1 MSVFSFRSLPG
12 SIVLSACL
20 VILFQGCSS
29 DTVSEPEKRS
39 PNIVL
44 ILADDLGYGD
54 IGPLGQTQIQT
65 PQLDRMA
72 REGTL
77 FTQFYAGA
85 TVCAPS
91 RSVLMTGLHT
101 GHTPVRGNAGPD
113 IQTLN
118 PDDFTVAEM
127 LQNRGY
133 KTGLIGKWGLGDEGN
148 TGRPNDQGFDYF
160 FGYLNQVHA
169 HNFYPEFLWRNEE
182 KVTLPN
188 KVDRAERGYG
198 GFVGGV
204 AREREAYS
212 HDLFIDEALAFIDQH
227 REQPFFLYLPLT
239 IPHANNEADRVDW
252 AHGMEVPEYGIY
264 ESMDWPDEQKG
275 TAAMI
280 TRMDTGIGQ
289 ILDALQAHNLDGD
302 TIVIFTSDNGPHAE
316 GGNDPDFFDSNGPLR
331 GIKRDLYE
339 GGIRVPTIFWG
350 PSYVKAGV
358 TQSHIGYFGD
368 FFATAAEWSGGAV
381 PDSLDSISLA
391 PVLAGHDGMQQA
403 HDYLYWEFYERE
415 SSQAVRKGP
424 WKAIRIP
431 IFTGEIQ
438 LYNLTEDIG
447 ETTDVADAHPD
458 IVVEMAQIMVTAHTP
473 DDRWKPR
480 QP

>member
-12 SIVLSACL
+12 RIVLSACL
-20 VILFQGCSS
+20 VALLQGCSS
-29 DTVSEPEKRS
+29 DTVSGPEKRS
-39 PNIVL
+39 PNIIF

-65 PQLDRMA
+65 PRLDRMA
-72 REGTL
+72 REGAL

-101 GHTPVRGNAGPD
+101 GHTPVRGNAGPE
-113 IQTLN
+113 IQTLS

-127 LQNRGY
+127 LQDQGY
-133 KTGLIGKWGLGDEGN
+133 TTGLIGKWGLGDEGN
-148 TGRPNDQGFDYF
+148 AGRPNDQGFDYF

-204 AREREAYS
+204 ARERKAYS

-227 REQPFFLYLPLT
+227 REKPFFLYLPLT

-252 AHGMEVPEYGIY
+252 AHGMEVPDYGIY
-264 ESMDWPDEQKG
+264 ESTDWPDEQKG

-280 TRMDTGIGQ
+280 TRLDTGIGQ
-289 ILDALQAHNLDGD
+289 ILDALQTHELDDD
-302 TIVIFTSDNGPHAE
+302 TVVIFTSDNGPHAE

-350 PSYVKAGV
+350 PSYVRAGV
-358 TQSHIGYFGD
+358 TQGHIGYFGD
-368 FFATAAEWSGGAV
+368 FFATAAEWSGGAA
-381 PDSLDSISLA
+381 PDNLDSISLV
-391 PVLAGHDGMQQA
+391 PVLAGHTDVQQV

-431 IFTGEIQ
+431 LFTGEIQ

-447 ETTDVADAHPD
+447 EKTDVAYAHPD
-458 IVVEMAQIMVTAHTP
+458 IVAEMAQIMATAHTP